1 MSSCD
6 EVDLLV
12 IAACADIVPL
22 AGSLAQ
28 GIFLVGSENSPTSAI
43 QTMSVLVQL
52 TFLEFKTW

>member
-12 IAACADIVPL
+12 IAACADIGL
-22 AGSLAQ
+22 LGSLAQ
-28 GIFLVGSENSPTSAI
+28 GIFLVDSENSPTSAI